1 MLAEV
6 ARWSSIPYSVA
17 AAGRVARELGL
28 SHTVASIL
36 VRRGYETPAEAR
48 RFLEGADRHDPF
60 LLGDMRAA
68 CERIL
73 DHVGRG
79 SPIVVHGDYDV
90 DGVAST
96 AVLVRALRRL
106 GARVSWFLPSRM
118 DDGYGL
124 SAATVERLAAEG
136 AGLLITVDCA
146 ITAAD
151 EVDQALALGL
161 DVVVTDHHRP
171 GERLPSCPIVH
182 PAIGGYP
189 FPDLCAAGVAHKL
202 AEALYASAGQDP
214 ALARDDIDIVAL
226 ATVADLVPLRGENR
240 RLVREGLEAMSRTR
254 RPGLRALMK
263 VAALDPGEVNARAL
277 AFRLAPRINAAC
289 RLQRADA

>member
-1 MLAEV
+1 MLADV
-6 ARWSSIPYSVA
+6 ARWSSTSYSF
-17 AAGRVARELGL
+17 AAGDLIARELDL
-28 SHTVASIL
+28 SPTVATVL
-36 VRRGYETPAEAR
+36 VRRGYDTPAGAR
-48 RFLEGADRHDPF
+48 RFLKGAERHDPF

-73 DHVGRG
+73 DHVARG

-106 GARVSWFLPSRM
+106 GGRVSWHLPSRL

-124 SAATVERLAAEG
+124 SLQTVERLTSEG
-136 AGLLITVDCA
+136 AGLLVTVDCA
-146 ITAAD
+146 ITAAA
-151 EVDQALALGL
+151 EVDRAGDLGL
-161 DVVVTDHHRP
+161 EVVVTDHRRP
-171 GERLPSCPIVH
+171 SERLPACPIVH

-189 FPDLCAAGVAHKL
+189 FPDLCAAAVAHKL
-202 AEALYASAGQDP
+202 AEALYATAGEDP
-214 ALARDDIDIVAL
+214 ASAAEDIDIVAL

-240 RLVREGLEAMSRTR
+240 RLVREGLEAMARTR

-263 VAALDPGEVNARAL
+263 VAALDPGDVDAR
-277 AFRLAPRINAAC
+277 
-289 RLQRADA
+289 